1 MIVCNEGSL
10 QAHGLDGCRSDPV
23 AGSAGGRDMDIAAAN
38 KRSAA
43 DFFKETLVLRHR
55 PIDIR

>member
-1 MIVCNEGSL
+1 ME
-10 QAHGLDGCRSDPV
+10 
-23 AGSAGGRDMDIAAAN
+23 IATAN

>member
-1 MIVCNEGSL
+1 MVVDLI
-10 QAHGLDGCRSDPV
+10 RSG
-23 AGSAGGRDMDIAAAN
+23 AALEAEIWTFGAAN

>member
-1 MIVCNEGSL
+1 
-10 QAHGLDGCRSDPV
+10 
-23 AGSAGGRDMDIAAAN
+23 MDIAAAN